1 MKSRQL
7 QVCWKDTA
15 FNGKNATLII
25 SQQHT
30 LLPELFQQRFDLVV
44 LELDDSPLAF
54 IGPANEGG
62 KQNMVGLEHD
72 LHWKP
77 GRVKEERPTSV
88 SSHMNSSG

>member
-30 LLPELFQQRFDLVV
+30 LLPKLFQQRLYLVV
-44 LELDDSPLAF
+44 LELDDSSLAF
-54 IGPANEGG
+54 VGPANEGG
-62 KQNMVGLEHD
+62 KQNVVGMEHE
-72 LHWKP
+72 LHWKL
-77 GRVKEERPTSV
+77 GR
-88 SSHMNSSG
+88 G